1 MHPILFVVWVHVGF
15 NSKKWEQK
23 NAAQF
28 FLTLED
34 WGSSHGDSQ
43 STRVYPIRRRDRGW
57 FWVPGQSNKPTGLLA
72 TALSHGAELKN
83 FLRRRLRRHSEDLD
97 DVAQEVFIRLL
108 RADDKR
114 VLRNPIGYVYG
125 VARHV
130 LADFYDGRDES
141 LLYFD
146 DLERELGELSAEL
159 PDYGDRLN
167 LQQQLEEQI
176 KTLPPMQATVLLL
189 TKRDGLTYEEV
200 AQTLGLSLPMVH
212 KYVTWAKA
220 ELRTMHWER

>member
-1 MHPILFVVWVHVGF
+1 M
-15 NSKKWEQK
+15 
-23 NAAQF
+23 
-28 FLTLED
+28 
-34 WGSSHGDSQ
+34 
-43 STRVYPIRRRDRGW
+43 
-57 FWVPGQSNKPTGLLA
+57 PGQSNKPSGLLA

-97 DVAQEVFIRLL
+97 DVAQEVFMRLL

-141 LLYFD
+141 LLYYD
-146 DLERELGELSAEL
+146 DLERELGELSADL